1 MLTISFTGVDGKI
14 VRKETLTAGMVGRQ
28 VMLEFSPEWD
38 GLSKTVVF
46 SAGSVTRDAIYTG
59 GPVTIPAEVLAKPL
73 MTFWVGVYGVSADGQ
88 VVIPTVR
95 TAVSVIQPG
104 ADPSGDSGT
113 EPDLPV
119 WAQLQTQLD
128 KTGGDI
134 TELQN
139 NISGIS
145 VLARYVSSKGYVLSI
160 DTNAM
165 KVRIPKG
172 YVFLKRPRVG
182 QSRLTVEETICTINT
197 ESEFSFVAMNVL
209 TTREVVSINP
219 ANFDATTQVVL
230 AVLWNGH
237 YTDPAAN
244 WIMGAYQVD
253 GKVYNDP
260 AQCSSA
266 DEIAELQKNISNISV
281 FARFVTSK
289 GYVLSIDTNAMTI
302 RIPDG
307 YVFYKRPRLG
317 QSRLPV
323 ADTTCAINTESAFSF
338 VVMDVVTKA
347 VSSIKPDNFD
357 ATAQVVLAVLWKGH
371 YTDPAANWIMGP
383 YQVNGF
389 LYNAP
394 VEQAVYVATTGDDS
408 NVGDRNNPLRTIKKA
423 VASGAKT
430 IFVFPGTYRESISA
444 SRTGGEIEILG
455 KPTSNTNKDVVLDLG
470 QELVMTADSITGLVK
485 AAYAKTANDFIYK
498 AFVSKSETL
507 VYDDGFLSNGYAC
520 NLWRGNTKLRPVLT
534 LAECQAAAD
543 TWFYDGANVYANAEA
558 GTFTLADGAAEYGIH
573 LSYFKKVKLMGID
586 VRHAKMD
593 GVRLEGCTD
602 AEISR
607 CRFSHSGLYT
617 GLALNNTSAT
627 VRNCEAMYNRTDGL
641 NIHGVCTADFIDCVS
656 HDNWDD
662 GISHHDQSGGMILGG
677 EYYRN
682 GKGGVC
688 SPTFGSRNSV
698 SGVYIHDNASGVYT
712 VADAGGEYP
721 PCTVSNCTIVNNT
734 VGVRA
739 SRYPLVGWNN
749 TVSGNEND
757 VVEENGGTWTVIGGG
772 SSGDGYTLPVATPNR
787 LGGVKPVAATDE
799 MTQPVGV
806 TPDGEL
812 VTAPGGGSG
821 GGEVCDLLMDVTI
834 TERVSSITQSID
846 NVAYKKIFAVA
857 EGVYGHADNS
867 ADQRELHLKLTNAK
881 GVSASIFSAIN
892 VSTGTTQRSA
902 KVQADLTDKMVMGS
916 GQANNGKV
924 NQVGLAN
931 SRQGTYFYEWNTNV
945 LQEVGFVCS
954 FNTMEAGARFRIWGV
969 RV

>member
-1 MLTISFTGVDGKI
+1 M
-14 VRKETLTAGMVGRQ
+14 
-28 VMLEFSPEWD
+28 
-38 GLSKTVVF
+38 
-46 SAGSVTRDAIYTG
+46 
-59 GPVTIPAEVLAKPL
+59 
-73 MTFWVGVYGVSADGQ
+73 
-88 VVIPTVR
+88 
-95 TAVSVIQPG
+95 
-104 ADPSGDSGT
+104 
-113 EPDLPV
+113 
-119 WAQLQTQLD
+119 
-128 KTGGDI
+128 
-134 TELQN
+134 
-139 NISGIS
+139 
-145 VLARYVSSKGYVLSI
+145 
-160 DTNAM
+160 
-165 KVRIPKG
+165 
-172 YVFLKRPRVG
+172 
-182 QSRLTVEETICTINT
+182 
-197 ESEFSFVAMNVL
+197 
-209 TTREVVSINP
+209 
-219 ANFDATTQVVL
+219 
-230 AVLWNGH
+230 
-237 YTDPAAN
+237 
-244 WIMGAYQVD
+244 
-253 GKVYNDP
+253 
-260 AQCSSA
+260 
-266 DEIAELQKNISNISV
+266 
-281 FARFVTSK
+281 
-289 GYVLSIDTNAMTI
+289 
-302 RIPDG
+302 
-307 YVFYKRPRLG
+307 
-317 QSRLPV
+317 
-323 ADTTCAINTESAFSF
+323 
-338 VVMDVVTKA
+338 
-347 VSSIKPDNFD
+347 
-357 ATAQVVLAVLWKGH
+357 LWKGH

-698 SGVYIHDNASGVYT
+698 GGVYIHDNASGVYAVT
-712 VADAGGEYP
+712 DSDGDYP
-721 PCTVSNCTIVNNT
+721 RCTVSNCAIVNNVKGIRT
-734 VGVRA
+734 
-739 SRYPLVGWNN
+739 SRYELLGWNN
-749 TVSGNEND
+749 VLSGNEED
-757 VVEENGGTWTVIGGG
+757 VVALNGGTWTVIGG
-772 SSGDGYTLPVATPNR
+772 
-787 LGGVKPVAATDE
+787 
-799 MTQPVGV
+799 
-806 TPDGEL
+806 
-812 VTAPGGGSG
+812 
-821 GGEVCDLLMDVTI
+821 
-834 TERVSSITQSID
+834 
-846 NVAYKKIFAVA
+846 
-857 EGVYGHADNS
+857 
-867 ADQRELHLKLTNAK
+867 
-881 GVSASIFSAIN
+881 
-892 VSTGTTQRSA
+892 
-902 KVQADLTDKMVMGS
+902 
-916 GQANNGKV
+916 
-924 NQVGLAN
+924 
-931 SRQGTYFYEWNTNV
+931 
-945 LQEVGFVCS
+945 
-954 FNTMEAGARFRIWGV
+954 
-969 RV
+969 

>member
-73 MTFWVGVYGVSADGQ
+73 VTFWVGVYGVSADGQ

-145 VLARYVSSKGYVLSI
+145 VLARYVSSKGYMLSI

-165 KVRIPKG
+165 TVRIPGG
-172 YVFLKRPRVG
+172 YVFYKRPRLG
-182 QSRLTVEETICTINT
+182 QARLPVEDTTCTINT
-197 ESEFSFVAMNVL
+197 ESAFSFLIVDV
-209 TTREVVSINP
+209 TTGAVSSIKP
-219 ANFDATTQVVL
+219 DNFDATTQVVL
-230 AVLWNGH
+230 AVLWN
-237 YTDPAAN
+237 
-244 WIMGAYQVD
+244 
-253 GKVYNDP
+253 
-260 AQCSSA
+260 
-266 DEIAELQKNISNISV
+266 
-281 FARFVTSK
+281 
-289 GYVLSIDTNAMTI
+289 
-302 RIPDG
+302 
-307 YVFYKRPRLG
+307 
-317 QSRLPV
+317 
-323 ADTTCAINTESAFSF
+323 
-338 VVMDVVTKA
+338 
-347 VSSIKPDNFD
+347 
-357 ATAQVVLAVLWKGH
+357 GH

-573 LSYFKKVKLMGID
+573 LSYFKKVKLIGID

-698 SGVYIHDNASGVYT
+698 SGVYIHDNASGVYAVT
-712 VADAGGEYP
+712 DSDGDYP
-721 PCTVSNCTIVNNT
+721 RCTVSNCAIVNNAKGIRT
-734 VGVRA
+734 
-739 SRYPLVGWNN
+739 SRYELLGWNN
-749 TVSGNEND
+749 VLSGNGTD
-757 VVEENGGTWTVIGGG
+757 VVEENGGTWTVIGG
-772 SSGDGYTLPVATPNR
+772 
-787 LGGVKPVAATDE
+787 
-799 MTQPVGV
+799 
-806 TPDGEL
+806 
-812 VTAPGGGSG
+812 
-821 GGEVCDLLMDVTI
+821 
-834 TERVSSITQSID
+834 
-846 NVAYKKIFAVA
+846 
-857 EGVYGHADNS
+857 
-867 ADQRELHLKLTNAK
+867 
-881 GVSASIFSAIN
+881 
-892 VSTGTTQRSA
+892 
-902 KVQADLTDKMVMGS
+902 
-916 GQANNGKV
+916 
-924 NQVGLAN
+924 
-931 SRQGTYFYEWNTNV
+931 
-945 LQEVGFVCS
+945 
-954 FNTMEAGARFRIWGV
+954 
-969 RV
+969 